1 MGLKVG
7 GDGSLRL
14 PARVLEAVGLRPGD
28 EVEWNLR
35 DGRLSLG
42 RAQPAPPDLSTLL
55 RERFGFA
62 AFRPMQRQ
70 VIEAVLSGQDTLA
83 VMPTSAGKSLC
94 YQLPALLLDGLT
106 LVVSPLIA
114 LMQDQVRSL
123 AEKGI
128 RAIAITS
135 ALSEQELARAYRLL
149 AQGRVKIAF
158 VAPERLRSPEFQ
170 RATAGVRVA
179 LLAVDEAHCI
189 SQWGH
194 DFRPDYRLI
203 GEVRERLGSPRLLA
217 LTATAPPRV
226 REEIVGTFG
235 IAHVLVAPW
244 DRPNLR
250 YGVLKAADDGER
262 RLTAAR
268 WLRRLGRGPAI
279 VYTTTRAQA
288 EGWAEWLSH
297 ALREEV
303 AAYHAGLAPD
313 QREAVLRR
321 FLAGEVRVIAATT
334 AFGMGVDKPDIR
346 MVLHVTVPESVE
358 AYAQESGRA
367 GRDGRPAWAM
377 ILTVL
382 EDDLD
387 LRLFLLEREQPDE
400 GWLRRRLEEL
410 RATPVGT
417 PHRFAIS
424 EGERAQ
430 ATLLVSQLVERGLA
444 ATGPRER
451 RLEAITL
458 KSPLSQSDADDIL
471 QDIDRRRQAKFDRF
485 AAMRRYLDLT
495 GCRRAFLLHYFG
507 APPARAKADVCCD
520 RCHPAAFGGRPA
532 TAVPKT
538 RPVPRTPGRPA
549 PAAHE
554 AIGHAPP
561 QDRAGDSV
569 LESLLA
575 WRGEQARSSGVA
587 DEEILTRRHL
597 EAIAEALPTD
607 LGELRRMK
615 VMGEPRLAVFGK
627 EILAVVRRE
636 QPRPADA
643 RPGRRHGP
651 T

>member
-1 MGLKVG
+1 VSLKVG
-7 GDGSLRL
+7 QDGSLRL

-28 EVEWNLR
+28 EVEWKLR

-42 RAQPAPPDLSTLL
+42 RSQTAPPDLSALL

-203 GEVRERLGSPRLLA
+203 GEVHERLGSPRLLA

-268 WLRRLGRGPAI
+268 WLRRLGTGPAI

-377 ILTVL
+377 LLTVL

-458 KSPLSQSDADDIL
+458 KSPLSQGDADDIL

-532 TAVPKT
+532 TAVLKT
-538 RPVPRTPGRPA
+538 RPVARTPGRPA

-575 WRGEQARSSGVA
+575 WRGERARSSGVA